1 MRMGAD
7 ANPHY
12 FPHFE
17 PHSNS
22 SQSHPGTE
30 EQIYPPGARALLSIE
45 DRKVSELRVCP

>member
-7 ANPHY
+7 TNPH
-12 FPHFE
+12 FD

-30 EQIYPPGARALLSIE
+30 QIRPPGARALLSIE